1 MDDWDWE
8 MLHDSQETAPVVEV
22 QGVEVELPLK
32 SASSSPISS
41 GDGGV
46 IRSDYFSLDSHH
58 SYVEDEGESSDNPSW
73 IDPSG
78 SSLVG
83 RGERKTSSCNSDAS
97 DASDNI
103 LLIQPHTDCS
113 AGHGNGVDSGESNME
128 DKHEGGEEKNEVGN
142 GVLVR
147 EKEEEE
153 ERGLNLESNENKKV
167 VWWRVPIEMLRYCVM
182 RVNPVWSLSMAAAAV
197 MGLVLLR
204 RHYLNKVK
212 RKTMGLQLKVTVDDK
227 VCVHSLFLHNYTCY
241 CFLICDCVVCCL
253 SDVQCLRV
261 LQYYSKENI

>member
-1 MDDWDWE
+1 
-8 MLHDSQETAPVVEV
+8 
-22 QGVEVELPLK
+22 
-32 SASSSPISS
+32 
-41 GDGGV
+41 
-46 IRSDYFSLDSHH
+46 
-58 SYVEDEGESSDNPSW
+58 
-73 IDPSG
+73 
-78 SSLVG
+78 
-83 RGERKTSSCNSDAS
+83 
-97 DASDNI
+97 
-103 LLIQPHTDCS
+103 
-113 AGHGNGVDSGESNME
+113 
-128 DKHEGGEEKNEVGN
+128 
-142 GVLVR
+142 
-147 EKEEEE
+147 
-153 ERGLNLESNENKKV
+153 
-167 VWWRVPIEMLRYCVM
+167 MLRYCVM